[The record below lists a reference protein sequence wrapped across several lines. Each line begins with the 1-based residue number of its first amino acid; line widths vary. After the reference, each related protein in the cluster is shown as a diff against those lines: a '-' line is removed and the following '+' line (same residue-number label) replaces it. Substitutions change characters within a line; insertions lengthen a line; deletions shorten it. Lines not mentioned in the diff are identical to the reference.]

1 MARPQPE
8 KDPSPVTSMITFP
21 LEWPIA
27 ETRIPE
33 RQTRPVL
40 SIVVATYNRT
50 AEMTM
55 AVESICDQIDESLSE
70 KVEVIVSDNASSP
83 EHQTAIR
90 DLSIRY
96 PDLVYYFNSMN
107 GDADL
112 QWLTA
117 PHRARGEWV
126 WLFGDDDLLAPGGVT
141 HVVNRLEMDRPFFL
155 TLNRCV
161 VDNDLKNLLSTS
173 KHNVPSKNLDS
184 FIELTKYIGIDQIT
198 FITSQIYNTDI
209 ARQIDTNAY
218 YLRRSGFAQVAYYV
232 EAFSDLPSAY
242 DATVF
247 VIHRWQPDAH
257 EKHAFQFRHLSICL
271 PRDIAFARDRAGLPA
286 DIMERL
292 GGGKSIGQD
301 RFQNLTYVDYLFHY
315 LLATIANINIDP
327 ADWDFLEAEAQ
338 YWRADRQR
346 DLHEARML
354 DEALAALREN
364 IGVKKLEIEQI
375 QNQTGVP
382 DALKRLALAA
392 PCHELSQLEQSYF
405 AKAHDAIDVS
415 RRRYS

>member
-1 MARPQPE
+1 M
-8 KDPSPVTSMITFP
+8 TSMITFP

-257 EKHAFQFRHLSICL
+257 EKHAFQFL
-271 PRDIAFARDRAGLPA
+271 A
-286 DIMERL
+286 
-292 GGGKSIGQD
+292 
-301 RFQNLTYVDYLFHY
+301 Y
-315 LLATIANINIDP
+315 LLQLPKTSLFGLFD
-327 ADWDFLEAEAQ
+327 
-338 YWRADRQR
+338 
-346 DLHEARML
+346 
-354 DEALAALREN
+354 
-364 IGVKKLEIEQI
+364 GV
-375 QNQTGVP
+375 
-382 DALKRLALAA
+382 
-392 PCHELSQLEQSYF
+392 
-405 AKAHDAIDVS
+405 
-415 RRRYS
+415 